1 MSTARIALRK
11 NTRNEFI
18 ASPKKSR
25 MVARKKH
32 SKWNLCPPGGKHR
45 AYRSVDALEE
55 GSSMEAGPM
64 DSGNMADILGVR

>member
-1 MSTARIALRK
+1 
-11 NTRNEFI
+11 
-18 ASPKKSR
+18 

-55 GSSMEAGPM
+55 GSSMQAGPM